1 MNLSNLKPNQPFAVA
16 AKNGMPATFHVF
28 EQQHIDAIRTAW
40 FAKRPLLV
48 RGEPGLGKSQIAQAL
63 AHIANCNLLL
73 HVVHSRSEPEDLLY
87 RVDHVSRLAQAQL
100 VSNKVADKT
109 SVDIDKFV
117 VPGPLWWAY
126 APEKAKAFYDSSE
139 HYKSSLE
146 FDTAKPTVLL
156 IDEIDKS
163 DSELP
168 NSLLEVLNNQSFHA
182 HGHDKAIQ
190 GNAKNPPF
198 VVITTNEQRKLP
210 HAFLRRC
217 VTLTLSLESEDQLI
231 GIAEAHKESLA
242 ALSDELIQRVA
253 STVIKARANIADGDY
268 QPGTSEFLDLL
279 RVLNNNE
286 FYKNDDDRYQAL
298 YTISQ
303 FVLDKA

>member
-1 MNLSNLKPNQPFAVA
+1 MNLSNLKPNQSFAVD

-63 AHIANCNLLL
+63 AHIANCNLLM

-100 VSNKVADKT
+100 VSKDAAEKD
-109 SVDIDKFV
+109 SVDIEKFV

-126 APEKAKAFYDSSE
+126 APGKAKAFYDSSE
-139 HYKSSLE
+139 QYKSSLE

-156 IDEIDKS
+156 IDEIDKA

-168 NSLLEVLNNQSFHA
+168 NSLLEVLNNKSFHA
-182 HGHDKAIQ
+182 HGHDEAIQ
-190 GNAKNPPF
+190 SNADTPPF

-217 VTLTLSLESEDQLI
+217 VTLTLSLESEEQLI
-231 GIAEAHKESLA
+231 DIARAHKKPLREPS
-242 ALSDELIQRVA
+242 SELIKRVA
-253 STVIKARANIADGDY
+253 STVFKARANQADGDY

-279 RVLNNNE
+279 RVLNNNDL
-286 FYKNDDDRYQAL
+286 YKNDDDRYQAL
-298 YTISQ
+298 DTISQ
-303 FVLDKA
+303 FVLDKS

>member
-1 MNLSNLKPNQPFAVA
+1 MNLSDLKPNQSFAVD

-40 FAKRPLLV
+40 FAKRPLLL

-63 AHIANCNLLL
+63 AHKANCNLLL

-87 RVDHVSRLAQAQL
+87 WVDHVSRLAQAQL

-109 SVDIDKFV
+109 SVDIEKFV

-139 HYKSSLE
+139 QYKSSLE
-146 FDTAKPTVLL
+146 FDVAKPTVLL
-156 IDEIDKS
+156 IDEIDKA

-168 NSLLEVLNNQSFHA
+168 NSLLEVLNNHSFHA
-182 HGHDKAIQ
+182 HGHDEAIQ
-190 GNAKNPPF
+190 GNADNPPF

-231 GIAEAHKESLA
+231 RIAEAHKSSLS

-253 STVIKARANIADGDY
+253 STVFKARANTADGDY

-279 RVLNNNE
+279 RVLNNNDL
-286 FYKNDDDRYQAL
+286 YKNDDDRKEAL
-298 YTISQ
+298 DTISQ